1 MTEKESQQPFEQD
14 PISPDLEQA
23 RKEQP
28 SDLENTTT
36 SIAESGSPS
45 TTAVDGELEVSEQ
58 VYITGVKLV
67 VVTAS
72 VTLVSFLILLDTS
85 IISTVSILNI

>member
-58 VYITGVKLV
+58 VLLV
-67 VVTAS
+67 DLF
-72 VTLVSFLILLDTS
+72 LV
-85 IISTVSILNI
+85 